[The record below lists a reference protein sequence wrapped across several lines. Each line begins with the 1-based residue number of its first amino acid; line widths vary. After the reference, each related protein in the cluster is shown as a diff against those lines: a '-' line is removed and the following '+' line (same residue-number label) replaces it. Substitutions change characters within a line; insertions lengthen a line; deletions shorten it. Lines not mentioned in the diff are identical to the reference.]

1 MGIIKKAIIRAQIN
15 DLGLYSKAEDVAK
28 KMRQK
33 KGRGDDIER
42 FFRKQGV
49 KAEELE
55 ALGLTD
61 LFRQERVTQQEILD
75 RIDQNRVVMEENVS
89 KGPPQ
94 GSFEYGY
101 DEDILDI
108 EEAYGPEFIESEI
121 DYYLDDFDMFLSDLD
136 IDNYARKY
144 SDDQEGFE
152 NLIARMERV
161 AKGEAAYSTL
171 PDKIVFDL
179 RDRAEELIRLNY
191 DEDPVR
197 RITVDVTD
205 ENAETQNIGDMPG
218 AAFSYSLVGNENT
231 GFGLDGRERNRVP
244 DNIYRQIDNA
254 NIYDPDEVVVQL
266 RGIAEE
272 YGDIEGLSQG
282 ETRWGEY
289 TLDEGENY
297 QEARLSLPS
306 KGETKFREGIHFPD
320 DINNVFHI
328 RTKDRKGPLGT
339 KILYVEEVQSD
350 WAQQGR
356 KKGFRSQKKLEEA
369 EAAAGKLL
377 DEAVPLLTQI
387 KQSNVFEDG
396 RKYGN
401 SFLGSVGSLAD
412 ALSIAGQ
419 ANRSL
424 DAAGEIVTAL
434 AVANRD
440 ALTKANNVIRQN
452 YLETLSPQEKIDIY
466 VGQVM
471 GEYGSTRAT
480 DALLQ
485 QVGPEEARRIVEAE
499 ARDLAVSDEAKL
511 DEQVLDYASAKG
523 LIPSTRPGT
532 GADNPLSQQILG
544 NENFNK
550 VLQQVLKEQRSFL
563 ESKGID
569 PMLYPKL
576 RVILDKVDPKGAKLR
591 AEQEQ
596 RDLPSE
602 GPFVLDTDSW
612 NKLAVKYIFKKAAEE
627 GYDGVSFAPSD
638 VHVDRWGDEGLRVQY
653 DQNIPRAI
661 NSVLG
666 LDSPKPERRP
676 PYTLPYPTKLDD
688 LEQYLAGLDAAEK
701 RKVNGTEPSVDDTGV
716 PLTSNR
722 QDTMEVE
729 GYESKVYFLDDLT
742 KDGESI
748 YRKMKDPTTMFGFAP
763 LPLMLPQGI
772 AGLQGLSPEQAEEQ
786 ERKVRELERT
796 FPDAMPSE
804 SSGILGAL
812 RGAGEVAYEGLSDL
826 VIEPFMGMSGAEAAF
841 EMGATPEEAEAAR
854 RRAAAMVDFETSSP
868 TGKRYKEA
876 VKGGL
881 GALGEY
887 LMSEG
892 EMGRTRSGM
901 PLGVSR
907 DPVQFLFQEALEPAA
922 EAVTEGALGIIGLDP
937 RDTEEMER
945 VRKEAARPF
954 IEAIQPI

>member
-1 MGIIKKAIIRAQIN
+1 MGIIKKGIIRAQIN
-15 DLGLYSKAEDVAK
+15 DLGLYSKAEDVAE

-55 ALGLTD
+55 ALGLNE
-61 LFRQERVTQQEILD
+61 LFQQERVTQQEILD

-89 KGPPQ
+89 TGPPE
-94 GSFEYGY
+94 GSFEFGY
-101 DEDILDI
+101 NEDILNI

-121 DYYLDDFDMFLSDLD
+121 DYYLEDMIDMFL
-136 IDNYARKY
+136 
-144 SDDQEGFE
+144 DDQNIRLYAQRYSNDYLEFE
-152 NLIARMERV
+152 NLVAQMELV
-161 AKGEAAYSTL
+161 ANGEEVYTKL
-171 PDKIVFDL
+171 PSKIVDDL
-179 RDRAEELIRLNY
+179 RYEADEMVRRNY
-191 DEDPVR
+191 DDDPIR
-197 RITVDVTD
+197 RITLDVTD
-205 ENAETQNIGDMPG
+205 ANAETQDVGDLPG
-218 AAFSYSLVGNENT
+218 SSFSYSMVGNEGM
-231 GFGLDGRERNRVP
+231 GFAVDGLERDRIPPNIVRQLDG
-244 DNIYRQIDNA
+244 A

-266 RGIAEE
+266 RAIARE
-272 YGDIEGLSQG
+272 YDELETLGLG
-282 ETRWGEY
+282 ETGFSEY
-289 TLDEGENY
+289 TLDGGDNY

-306 KGETKFREGIHFPD
+306 KGETKFREGVHFPD

-328 RTKDRKGPLGT
+328 RTKDREGPLGT

-356 KKGFRSQKKLEEA
+356 KKGFKSKKKLEEA
-369 EAAAGKLL
+369 EAAADKLL

-401 SFLGSVGSLAD
+401 TFLGSIGSLAD
-412 ALSIAGQ
+412 ALSISGQ

-434 AVANRD
+434 KVANSD
-440 ALTKANNVIRQN
+440 ALAKANNIIQEN
-452 YLETLSPQEKIDIY
+452 YLETLSPQQKIDIY

-471 GEYGSTRAT
+471 GEFGATRAT
-480 DALLQ
+480 DALLR

-511 DEQVLDYASAKG
+511 DAVVLKYGSKQGLLPDYDVG
-523 LIPSTRPGT
+523 LIKAIP
-532 GADNPLSQQILG
+532 A

-576 RVILDKVDPKGAKLR
+576 RVILDKVDPEGAKIR
-591 AEQEQ
+591 AEKEQ
-596 RDLPSE
+596 RNLPAE

-638 VHVDRWGDEGLRVQY
+638 VQVDRWGDEGLRVQY

-676 PYTLPYPTKLDD
+676 QYTLPYPTKIDD
-688 LEQYLAGLDAAEK
+688 LQQYFAGLDAAEK
-701 RKVNGTEPSVDDTGV
+701 QRVEVTAPLVDDTGV
-716 PLTSNR
+716 PLTSNFP
-722 QDTMEVE
+722 DTMEVE
-729 GYESKVYFLDDLT
+729 GYESKIYYLDDLT
-742 KDGESI
+742 KGGENI
-748 YRKMKDPTTMFGFAP
+748 RQKMKAPTTMFGFAP

-772 AGLQGLSPEQAEEQ
+772 AGLQGLSPAQAEEQ
-786 ERKVRELERT
+786 ERKVREFERT
-796 FPDAMPSE
+796 FPDAPVKQ

-812 RGAGEVAYEGLSDL
+812 RGAGEVGYEAISDL
-826 VIEPFMGMSGAEAAF
+826 LIEPFLGMSAAEAAF
-841 EMGATPEEAEAAR
+841 EMGLTPEQAEAAR
-854 RRAAAMVDFETSSP
+854 RRAAQAVDFEVTSP
-868 TGKRYKEA
+868 TGLRYKE
-876 VKGGL
+876 VLKGGL
-881 GALGEY
+881 DDLSKY
-887 LMSEG
+887 LMREG
-892 EMGRTRSGM
+892 SMGQTRSGM
-901 PLGVSR
+901 PIYGVR
-907 DPVQFLFQEALEPAA
+907 DPAQYLIQEAVVPAS

-937 RDTEEMER
+937 RDTPEMER

-954 IEAIQPI
+954 IETVQPII

>member
-1 MGIIKKAIIRAQIN
+1 MGIIKKAVIRAQIN

-49 KAEELE
+49 KAEEME
-55 ALGLTD
+55 ALGLND

-89 KGPPQ
+89 TGPSE
-94 GSFEYGY
+94 GSFVYGY
-101 DEDILDI
+101 DGEDLSI

-121 DYYLDDFDMFLSDLD
+121 EFYLDDMSEMFLTDSNIEDL
-136 IDNYARKY
+136 ARKY
-144 SDDQEGFE
+144 SDDQEEFE
-152 NLIARMERV
+152 ELVARMDLV
-161 AKGEAAYSTL
+161 ANGEAVYSTL
-171 PDKIVFDL
+171 PYEIVNDL
-179 RDRAEELIRLNY
+179 RDSAENYVRLNY

-197 RITVDVTD
+197 RITVDVQD
-205 ENAETQNIGDMPG
+205 ERGNLQNIGDMDG
-218 AAFSYSLVGNENT
+218 AAFSYSLVGNEDM
-231 GFGLDGRERNRVP
+231 GFGVDGLERG
-244 DNIYRQIDNA
+244 NIPPNIVRQIDDA
-254 NIYDPDEVVVQL
+254 GIYSPEEVVIQL
-266 RGIAEE
+266 RAIAEE
-272 YGDIEGLSQG
+272 YDDMQTLGLG
-282 ETRWGEY
+282 ETRHAEY

-306 KGETKFREGIHFPD
+306 KGETKFREGAHFPD

-328 RTKDRKGPLGT
+328 RTKDREGPLGT

-356 KKGFRSQKKLEEA
+356 KKGFKSQKKLEEA

-387 KQSNVFEDG
+387 KQSNIFEDG

-412 ALSIAGQ
+412 ALSVSTQ

-434 AVANRD
+434 KVANRD
-440 ALTKANNVIRQN
+440 ALAKANNIIQEN
-452 YLETLSPQEKIDIY
+452 YLETLSPQQKIDIY

-471 GEYGSTRAT
+471 GDFGATRAT

-511 DEQVLDYASAKG
+511 DAVVLKYGSKQGLLPDYDVG
-523 LIPSTRPGT
+523 LIKAIP
-532 GADNPLSQQILG
+532 A

-576 RVILDKVDPKGAKLR
+576 RVILDKVDPEGAKLR

-676 PYTLPYPTKLDD
+676 SYSLPYPTKIDD
-688 LEQYLAGLDAAEK
+688 LQQYFAGLDAADK
-701 RKVNGTEPSVDDTGV
+701 QRVNVTAP
-716 PLTSNR
+716 SNR
-722 QDTMEVE
+722 PDTMEVE
-729 GYESKVYFLDDLT
+729 GYESKVYFLDDVT

-748 YRKMKDPTTMFGFAP
+748 YEKMKDPTTMFGFAP

-804 SSGILGAL
+804 SAGILGAL

-854 RRAAAMVDFETSSP
+854 RKAIAMVDFETSSP
-868 TGKRYKEA
+868 TGRRYKET

-881 GALGEY
+881 GALGGY
-887 LMSEG
+887 LMGQG

-901 PLGVSR
+901 PLGPSR
-907 DPVQFLFQEALEPAA
+907 DPAQLLYQEVVDPASEAL
-922 EAVTEGALGIIGLDP
+922 VEGALGIIALDP
-937 RDTEEMER
+937 RDTPEMER
-945 VRKEAARPF
+945 VRKEAAKPAV
-954 IEAIQPI
+954 EVLLPIP

>member
-49 KAEELE
+49 KAEEME
-55 ALGLTD
+55 ALGLND

-89 KGPPQ
+89 TGPSE
-94 GSFEYGY
+94 GSFVYGY
-101 DEDILDI
+101 DGEDLSI

-121 DYYLDDFDMFLSDLD
+121 EFYLDDMSEMFLTDSNIEDL
-136 IDNYARKY
+136 ARKY
-144 SDDQEGFE
+144 SDDQEEFE
-152 NLIARMERV
+152 ELVARMDLV
-161 AKGEAAYSTL
+161 ANGEAVYSTL
-171 PDKIVFDL
+171 PYEIVNDL
-179 RDRAEELIRLNY
+179 RDSAENYVRLNY

-197 RITVDVTD
+197 RITVDVQD
-205 ENAETQNIGDMPG
+205 ERGNLQNIGDMDG
-218 AAFSYSLVGNENT
+218 AAFSYSLVGNEDM
-231 GFGLDGRERNRVP
+231 GFGVDGLERG
-244 DNIYRQIDNA
+244 NIPPNIVRQIDDA
-254 NIYDPDEVVVQL
+254 GIYSPEEVVIQL
-266 RGIAEE
+266 RAIAEE
-272 YGDIEGLSQG
+272 YDDMQTLGLG
-282 ETRWGEY
+282 ETRHAEY

-306 KGETKFREGIHFPD
+306 KGETKFREGAHFPD

-328 RTKDRKGPLGT
+328 RTKDREGPLGT

-356 KKGFRSQKKLEEA
+356 KKGFKSQKKLEEA

-387 KQSNVFEDG
+387 KQSNIFEDG

-412 ALSIAGQ
+412 ALSVSTQ

-434 AVANRD
+434 KVANRD
-440 ALTKANNVIRQN
+440 ALAKANNIIQEN
-452 YLETLSPQEKIDIY
+452 YLETLSPQQKIDIY

-471 GEYGSTRAT
+471 GDFGATRAT

-511 DEQVLDYASAKG
+511 DAVVLKYGSKQGLLPDYDVG
-523 LIPSTRPGT
+523 LIKAIP
-532 GADNPLSQQILG
+532 A

-576 RVILDKVDPKGAKLR
+576 RVILDKVDPEGAKLR

-676 PYTLPYPTKLDD
+676 PYSLPYPTKIDD
-688 LEQYLAGLDAAEK
+688 LQQYFAQLDAADK
-701 RKVNGTEPSVDDTGV
+701 QRIDATAP
-716 PLTSNR
+716 SNR
-722 QDTMEVE
+722 PDTMEVE

-748 YRKMKDPTTMFGFAP
+748 YEKMKDPTTMFGFAP

-812 RGAGEVAYEGLSDL
+812 KGAGEVAYEGLSDL

-854 RRAAAMVDFETSSP
+854 RKAIAMVDFETSSP
-868 TGKRYKEA
+868 TGRRYKET

-881 GALGEY
+881 GALGDY
-887 LMSEG
+887 LMGQG

-901 PLGVSR
+901 PLGPSR
-907 DPVQFLFQEALEPAA
+907 DPAQLLFQEALVPAA

-937 RDTEEMER
+937 RDTAEMER
-945 VRKEAARPF
+945 VRQEAARPF
-954 IEAIQPI
+954 IEAVQPI

>member
-1 MGIIKKAIIRAQIN
+1 MGIIKKAVIRAQIN
-15 DLGLYSKAEDVAK
+15 DLGLYSKAEDVAE

-33 KGRGDDIER
+33 KGRGDDIKR
-42 FFRKQGV
+42 YFMKQGV

-55 ALGLTD
+55 ALGLND

-75 RIDQNRVVMEENVS
+75 RIDSNRIEMEENVS
-89 KGPPQ
+89 TGPAE
-94 GSFEYGY
+94 GSYDFEY
-101 DEDILDI
+101 DEEDIGI
-108 EEAYGPEFIESEI
+108 EEAYGS
-121 DYYLDDFDMFLSDLD
+121 YYQRERAEELLDDVLDYFLRTDSIND
-136 IDNYARKY
+136 YARRY
-144 SDDQEGFE
+144 SNDQDEFLE
-152 NLIARMERV
+152 LVARMERV
-161 AKGEAAYSTL
+161 VDGEADLDTL
-171 PDKIVFDL
+171 PRAIRNDL
-179 RDRAEELIRLNY
+179 LDEAENEAIIEYEQN
-191 DEDPVR
+191 PIR
-197 RITVDVTD
+197 RITVQVTD
-205 ENAETQNIGDMPG
+205 ENAETQNIGDLPG
-218 AAFSYSLVGNENT
+218 AAFSYSLVGNEDF
-231 GFGLDGRERNRVP
+231 GFALDARERNSVP
-244 DNIYRQIDNA
+244 DNILRQLDNA

-272 YGDIEGLSQG
+272 YGDIEGLAQG

-289 TLDEGENY
+289 TLDGGENY

-306 KGETKFREGIHFPD
+306 KGKEKFREGVHFPD

-328 RTKDRKGPLGT
+328 RTKDREGPMGE

-356 KKGFRSQKKLEEA
+356 KKGFKSKKKLEEA

-377 DEAVPLLTQI
+377 DEAVPLLTEI
-387 KQSNVFEDG
+387 KKSNIFEDG

-434 AVANRD
+434 KVANSD
-440 ALTKANNVIRQN
+440 ALAKANNIIQEN
-452 YLETLSPQEKIDIY
+452 YLETLSPQQKIDIY
-466 VGQVM
+466 VS
-471 GEYGSTRAT
+471 ETLSYPR
-480 DALLQ
+480 LQ
-485 QVGPEEARRIVEAE
+485 TFLDTLDPEEARRRVETE

-511 DEQVLDYASAKG
+511 DSVVLKYGSKQGLLPDYDVG
-523 LIPSTRPGT
+523 LMKAIP
-532 GADNPLSQQILG
+532 A

-596 RDLPSE
+596 RNLPSE

-612 NKLAVKYIFKKAAEE
+612 NKLAIKYIFKKAAEE
-627 GYDGVSFAPSD
+627 GYDGVSFAPAD
-638 VHVDRWGDEGLRVQY
+638 AHIDRWGDKGLRVQY
-653 DQNIPRAI
+653 DENIPRAI
-661 NSVLG
+661 
-666 LDSPKPERRP
+666 D
-676 PYTLPYPTKLDD
+676 
-688 LEQYLAGLDAAEK
+688 
-701 RKVNGTEPSVDDTGV
+701 KVFGKAPII
-716 PLTSNR
+716 PSNR
-722 QDTMEVE
+722 PETMEVD
-729 GYESKVYFLDDLT
+729 GYESQIYHLDNLT
-742 KDGESI
+742 RDGESI
-748 YRKMKDPTTMFGFAP
+748 YEKMKDPTTMFGFAP

-804 SSGILGAL
+804 SAGILGAL
-812 RGAGEVAYEGLSDL
+812 KGAGEVAYEGLSDL

-841 EMGATPEEAEAAR
+841 EMGATPEEAEEAR

-876 VKGGL
+876 VKSGL

-887 LMSEG
+887 LMGEG

-901 PLGVSR
+901 PIGPSR
-907 DPVQFLFQEALEPAA
+907 DPAQFLFQEALVPAA

-937 RDTEEMER
+937 RDTAEMER
-945 VRKEAARPF
+945 VRQEAARPF